1 MSNEMIGLLGI
12 VLLFVLILIKIPIG
26 FSMIIVGALGYAVLM
41 SPAAALAKLGADL
54 FNNAHSYS
62 LSVIPM
68 FTLMGM
74 FIGQSGLGRDLF
86 RAFNAWL
93 GHIRGGLSIATVVTC
108 AAFAAV
114 SGSVIATTATIA
126 TVAVPEMR
134 AMKYKDSLIAGCVAS
149 GSTLGILIPPSSV
162 LIIYGVLT
170 EESIG
175 QLLIA
180 GILPGLMTAFLL
192 ALTAYIMV
200 RINPSLA
207 PGVVK
212 STFSDRMN
220 SLKLVWPIPMIFI
233 ITMGGIYRGVFT
245 PTEGGAIGAFMSLI
259 FCLVGRRIKWQG
271 FTASLTE
278 TAKVVAMLM
287 IMLVGGVM
295 FGNFLS
301 ISRIPLF
308 LTRHMSD
315 LPPLILMTTIFLCY
329 FVAGFFMDAM
339 AILVIFTGLFYPMV
353 LAAGYNG
360 IWYGVVTI
368 LMILIGFLTPPV
380 GVVSVITASISKIK
394 LETVFKGVIPFWIA
408 LIVST
413 FIIILF
419 PGIATYLP
427 NLMMR

>member
-1 MSNEMIGLLGI
+1 MSNELIGLLGV

-41 SPAAALAKLGADL
+41 SPAAALSKLGADL
-54 FNNAHSYS
+54 FNNSHSYS

-74 FIGQSGLGRDLF
+74 IIGQSGLGKDLF
-86 RAFNAWL
+86 RTFNAWL

-212 STFSDRMN
+212 TTFHDKIN
-220 SLKLVWPIPMIFI
+220 SLKVVWPIPLIFV

-245 PTEGGAIGAFMSLI
+245 PTEGGAIGAFMALV
-259 FCLVGRRIKWQG
+259 FCLVGRRIKWKN
-271 FTASLTE
+271 FTSSLTE

-287 IMLVGGVM
+287 IMMVGGVM

-315 LPPLILMTTIFLCY
+315 LPPLLLMTSIFLCY

-353 LAAGYNG
+353 LAAGYDG
-360 IWYGVVTI
+360 VWYGVVTI

-380 GVVSVITASISKIK
+380 GVVAVITSSISKIK

-419 PGIATYLP
+419 PRIATYLP
-427 NLMMR
+427 SLMVR

>member
-1 MSNEMIGLLGI
+1 
-12 VLLFVLILIKIPIG
+12 
-26 FSMIIVGALGYAVLM
+26 
-41 SPAAALAKLGADL
+41 
-54 FNNAHSYS
+54 
-62 LSVIPM
+62 
-68 FTLMGM
+68 
-74 FIGQSGLGRDLF
+74 
-86 RAFNAWL
+86 
-93 GHIRGGLSIATVVTC
+93 
-108 AAFAAV
+108 
-114 SGSVIATTATIA
+114 
-126 TVAVPEMR
+126 
-134 AMKYKDSLIAGCVAS
+134 VAS

-180 GILPGLMTAFLL
+180 GILPGIMTAFLL

-220 SLKLVWPIPMIFI
+220 SLKVVWPIPMIFI

-259 FCLVGRRIKWQG
+259 FCLIGRRIKWQS
-271 FTASLTE
+271 FATSLTE

-315 LPPLILMTTIFLCY
+315 LPPLLLMTTIFLCY

-380 GVVSVITASISKIK
+380 GVVSVITSSISKIK

-408 LIVST
+408 LIIST